1 MSNKP
6 EQSAWDTDGGLKV
19 FWILKDAKMLDQT
32 ELCSCNT
39 TWVMQGVEIPNHAAH
54 CILASA
60 ARVFM
65 RKNKIAYGY
74 GVTYASNE
82 AAGFWFRWDNID
94 AVDCHEFGTEAER
107 DIAAVNAASEEGT

>member
-32 ELCSCNT
+32 ELCPCNKK
-39 TWVMQGVEIPNHAAH
+39 WVMQGVEIPNHAAH

-65 RKNKIAYGY
+65 RKNKVMHGWYPDDK
-74 GVTYASNE
+74 
-82 AAGFWFRWDNID
+82 FWFASEGVSGSDL
-94 AVDCHEFGTEAER
+94 ATEAER
-107 DIAAVNAASEEGT
+107 DIAAVLAASEEKPDAK